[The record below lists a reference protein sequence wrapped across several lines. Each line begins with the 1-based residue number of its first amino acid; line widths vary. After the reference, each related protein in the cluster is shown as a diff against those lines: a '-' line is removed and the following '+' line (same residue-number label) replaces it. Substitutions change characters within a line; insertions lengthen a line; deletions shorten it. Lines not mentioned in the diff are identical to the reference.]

1 MEMKMSPIVRKSA
14 KLVSPFLV
22 TYGAYLIVHGH
33 ISPGGGFQGGV
44 ILAVSVILLI
54 TSYGYT
60 LVEKKFSITMVQ
72 VLESLSLLFLLLV
85 AVSGLAAGFFF
96 YNYLRGGVPGTL
108 FSGGTVVWLNILIGF
123 EVGAAFTLLFYVLLR
138 GAESD

>member
-1 MEMKMSPIVRKSA
+1 MKMSPIVRKSA

-54 TSYGYT
+54 TSHGYEV
-60 LVEKKFSITMVQ
+60 VEKKFSITMVQ
-72 VLESLSLLFLLLV
+72 VLESASLLSLLLI
-85 AVSGLAAGFFF
+85 AVSGLAAGFFLF
-96 YNYLRGGVPGTL
+96 NYLRGGVPGTL

-123 EVGAAFTLLFYVLLR
+123 EVGTAFTLLFYVLLR
-138 GAESD
+138 RAESD

>member
-1 MEMKMSPIVRKSA
+1 VKMSPIVRKSA

-33 ISPGGGFQGGV
+33 INPGGGFQGGV

-54 TSYGYT
+54 TSHGYT
-60 LVEKKFSITMVQ
+60 LIEKKFSITMVQ
-72 VLESLSLLFLLLV
+72 VLESASLLSLILV